1 MNSVYEYFIRKW
13 LKAGVLTPEGQVE
26 HPATGRPPL
35 NCIFPFAANSPAKLK
50 TQKLKESSFLFS
62 VPREPYYLRLVL

>member
-26 HPATGRPPL
+26 HPATGTPQGGIVSPIL
-35 NCIFPFAANSPAKLK
+35 ANI
-50 TQKLKESSFLFS
+50 
-62 VPREPYYLRLVL
+62 YLHYVLDL